1 MKDES
6 YNAIVQ
12 RIVLQ
17 GKHGPYA
24 VASHERLGDITFSL
38 IPPVWEETDLP
49 EHGIVVVLSTVRRK
63 RAGWRAY
70 LGRFFQPSDLQL
82 TQKKEE

>member
-1 MKDES
+1 MNDKS

-12 RIVLQ
+12 RIFLN

-24 VASHERLGDITFSL
+24 VASHELLGDITFSL
-38 IPPVWEETDLP
+38 QPPVWEENDIP
-49 EHGIVVVLSTVRRK
+49 EHGIVVVLSLVRKK

-70 LGRFFQPSDLQL
+70 FGRFFKPSDQEP
-82 TQKKEE
+82 TQ

>member
-12 RIVLQ
+12 RIFLD
-17 GKHGPYA
+17 GKHGPYV
-24 VASHERLGDITFSL
+24 VASHEDLGDITFSL
-38 IPPVWEETDLP
+38 VPPVWEETDLP
-49 EHGIVVVLSTVRRK
+49 EHGTVVVLSTIRRK

-70 LGRFFQPSDLQL
+70 SGRFFRPSDQKL
-82 TQKKEE
+82 TQERG